1 MGLRSG
7 GNLTFFQRC
16 RHLDN
21 IFIVAEELGT
31 KALGLY
37 PGELHPGH
45 HDPGTP
51 RFHFFPTILSEWVS
65 ESLSDN
71 ISWLNPLQIYPPTTL
86 AGSGGT
92 AQDFLLR
99 KRKKKLAFCPL
110 SAPSSE
116 LQRVPAKRA
125 FSPTPLM
132 LTGVVLAHKM
142 GN

>member
-1 MGLRSG
+1 M
-7 GNLTFFQRC
+7 FFQRC

-37 PGELHPGH
+37 PAGLYPGH

-51 RFHFFPTILSEWVS
+51 RFHFFPTLLPEWVS

-71 ISWLNPLQIYPPTTL
+71 ISLAESFINLSSHHLGWLWWHC
-86 AGSGGT
+86 SGFFAT
-92 AQDFLLR
+92 QM
-99 KRKKKLAFCPL
+99 KKKLAFCPL

-116 LQRVPAKRA
+116 LQRVPSKRA
-125 FSPTPLM
+125 FCPTPLM
-132 LTGVVLAHKM
+132 LTGVVLVHKM